1 MTLNILLIDD
11 DVVDRQFLSRSF
23 KHSSLDVSIY
33 EAVDGA
39 SAIKLLADVSFDC
52 IFLDYRLPD
61 TDGLVLYSLIVEQD
75 LHPSAPFVM
84 LTGEGSEAIA
94 VEAMKNGVHDYLV
107 KGHITPAVLEH
118 TTRSAIE
125 MFANRRELA
134 EARQQLERL
143 ALYDELTGLPNRHLF
158 NENLRRTIDL
168 AQRRQESFGV
178 LMIDLDRF
186 KDINDALGHSAGDE
200 ALRMFGARLTSVI
213 RRADICAR
221 LGGDEFGLI
230 LAMGGAHGAA
240 KIVAQ
245 KIIDAMVPP
254 FSIQDHDCTLG
265 CSIGIALY
273 PEHGGEEQSLLTNS
287 DAAMYRAKRNGSG
300 YVLCDAVEQRQVV

>member
-1 MTLNILLIDD
+1 MDID
-11 DVVDRQFLSRSF
+11 FSGN
-23 KHSSLDVSIY
+23 
-33 EAVDGA
+33 A
-39 SAIKLLADVSFDC
+39 ADV
-52 IFLDYRLPD
+52 LGRLAAHPMVARPVQEPAKRR
-61 TDGLVLYSLIVEQD
+61 GPGRPKLGVVSREVSL
-75 LHPSAPFVM
+75 LPRHW
-84 LTGEGSEAIA
+84 GW
-94 VEAMKNGVHDYLV
+94 
-107 KGHITPAVLEH
+107 
-118 TTRSAIE
+118 
-125 MFANRRELA
+125 LA
-134 EARQQLERL
+134 EQRGGAP
-143 ALYDELTGLPNRHLF
+143 AS
-158 NENLRRTIDL
+158 LRRLVDAARKGTAGHEPIRRAID
-168 AQRRQESFGV
+168 AAH
-178 LMIDLDRF
+178 RF
-186 KDINDALGHSAGDE
+186 MWDMAVNDALGHSAGDE